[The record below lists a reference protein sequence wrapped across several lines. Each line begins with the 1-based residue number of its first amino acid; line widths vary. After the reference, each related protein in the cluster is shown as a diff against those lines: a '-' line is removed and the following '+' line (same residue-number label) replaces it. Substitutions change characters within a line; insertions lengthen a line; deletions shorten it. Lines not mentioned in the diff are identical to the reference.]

1 MTGFASKQAAATA
14 KVSGTRY
21 DEFYF
26 AERTKLLGMIKQQL
40 AVFNLSYN
48 EHIFDDFNNKALK
61 AEVAWNDRLIFEMT
75 KKC

>member
-40 AVFNLSYN
+40 AVFNLSYD
-48 EHIFDDFNNKALK
+48 EHNFNDFNNKALK
-61 AEVAWNDRLIFEMT
+61 AAVAWNDRLIFEMT
-75 KKC
+75 KK